1 MRRWNL
7 SLSRLFDSSFLWSL
21 PYLSDG
27 TIKSFYNRKAIPS
40 PDEVFSVS
48 RRKGSAS
55 ALHPSV
61 HAFPPSLRC
70 SKAAYTSTALLNT
83 RATQEQ
89 RGGSPKNNFVAGE
102 GAERGMWER
111 PSYRVP
117 PAAISR
123 VLCDEAS
130 QPSTWSISQIGPA
143 KYIACLAH
151 NDCDI
156 ILYRKR

>member
-7 SLSRLFDSSFLWSL
+7 SLPGSSDPSFLWSL
-21 PYLSDG
+21 PYPSDG
-27 TIKSFYNRKAIPS
+27 TVKSLHNGKAIPS
-40 PDEVFSVS
+40 PDGVPSVPG
-48 RRKGSAS
+48 RKGSAS

-89 RGGSPKNNFVAGE
+89 RGGSPKDSFVAGE

-123 VLCDEAS
+123 VLCDEAG
-130 QPSTWSISQIGPA
+130 QPST
-143 KYIACLAH
+143 
-151 NDCDI
+151 
-156 ILYRKR
+156 